1 MSVNLSTISLSDK
14 FLFSNWSLIING
26 PRILCIR
33 FLRSLINISSFLF
46 KFEVL
51 MIGELIEKY
60 SSKRLI
66 PLVTAFN
73 VFFDEIP
80 FSYLL
85 LDSVLIPIALEDFL
99 IVTGLKTAPSR

>member
-1 MSVNLSTISLSDK
+1 MIK
-14 FLFSNWSLIING
+14 G

-33 FLRSLINISSFLF
+33 FLLNLIETSSLFI

-66 PLVTAFN
+66 ALVTALI

-85 LDSVLIPIALEDFL
+85 LHPSHILYS
-99 IVTGLKTAPSR
+99 LKYNL

>member
-1 MSVNLSTISLSDK
+1 
-14 FLFSNWSLIING
+14 
-26 PRILCIR
+26 
-33 FLRSLINISSFLF
+33 
-46 KFEVL
+46 

-66 PLVTAFN
+66 ALVTALI

-85 LDSVLIPIALEDFL
+85 LDSVLMPTSFVDFR
-99 IVTGLKTAPSR
+99 IVPGLKTAPSR

>member
-1 MSVNLSTISLSDK
+1 
-14 FLFSNWSLIING
+14 
-26 PRILCIR
+26 
-33 FLRSLINISSFLF
+33 
-46 KFEVL
+46 

-66 PLVTAFN
+66 ALVTALI

-85 LDSVLIPIALEDFL
+85 LDSVLMPTALEDFL
-99 IVTGLKTAPSR
+99 SSNWIKN

>member
-1 MSVNLSTISLSDK
+1 
-14 FLFSNWSLIING
+14 
-26 PRILCIR
+26 
-33 FLRSLINISSFLF
+33 
-46 KFEVL
+46 
-51 MIGELIEKY
+51 MIGEWIEKY

-66 PLVTAFN
+66 ALVTALI

-85 LDSVLIPIALEDFL
+85 LDSVLMPTALEDFL

>member
-1 MSVNLSTISLSDK
+1 M
-14 FLFSNWSLIING
+14 ING

-33 FLRSLINISSFLF
+33 FLLNFIKTSSLFI
-46 KFEVL
+46 KFDVL
-51 MIGELIEKY
+51 IIGKLIAKY

-66 PLVTAFN
+66 ALVTALI
-73 VFFDEIP
+73 VFLDEIP

-85 LDSVLIPIALEDFL
+85 LDSVLMPTAFEDFL

>member
-1 MSVNLSTISLSDK
+1 MSVNLSTTSLSDK

-33 FLRSLINISSFLF
+33 FLLSLMYISSLLI

-66 PLVTAFN
+66 ALVTALI

-85 LDSVLIPIALEDFL
+85 LDSVLMPTALEDFL

>member
-1 MSVNLSTISLSDK
+1 M
-14 FLFSNWSLIING
+14 
-26 PRILCIR
+26 
-33 FLRSLINISSFLF
+33 NISSLLI

-66 PLVTAFN
+66 ALVTALI

-85 LDSVLIPIALEDFL
+85 LDSVLMPTALEDCHQN
-99 IVTGLKTAPSR
+99 SWH

>member
-1 MSVNLSTISLSDK
+1 
-14 FLFSNWSLIING
+14 
-26 PRILCIR
+26 
-33 FLRSLINISSFLF
+33 
-46 KFEVL
+46 

-66 PLVTAFN
+66 ALVTALI

-85 LDSVLIPIALEDFL
+85 LDSVLMPAALDDFL
-99 IVTGLKTAPSR
+99 IVNGLKTAPSR

>member
-1 MSVNLSTISLSDK
+1 
-14 FLFSNWSLIING
+14 
-26 PRILCIR
+26 
-33 FLRSLINISSFLF
+33 
-46 KFEVL
+46 
-51 MIGELIEKY
+51 MIGKLIAKY

-66 PLVTAFN
+66 ARVTAKI

-85 LDSVLIPIALEDFL
+85 LDSVLIPIAFEDFL

>member
-1 MSVNLSTISLSDK
+1 M
-14 FLFSNWSLIING
+14 ING
-26 PRILCIR
+26 PRILCIL
-33 FLRSLINISSFLF
+33 FLRNLIKISSLF
-46 KFEVL
+46 IKLEVL
-51 MIGELIEKY
+51 MIGKLISKY

-66 PLVTAFN
+66 ALVTAPI

-85 LDSVLIPIALEDFL
+85 LDSVLMPTPFEDFL

>member
-1 MSVNLSTISLSDK
+1 MSVNLSTISVSDIFLLSNCS
-14 FLFSNWSLIING
+14 FIING

-33 FLRSLINISSFLF
+33 FLRSFINISSLLI
-46 KFEVL
+46 KLEVL

-66 PLVTAFN
+66 ALVTALI

-85 LDSVLIPIALEDFL
+85 LDSVLMPTAFEDFL
-99 IVTGLKTAPSR
+99 MITGLKTAPSR